1 MPLDTVKLAQ
11 ISIYPIK
18 STAAIDLSNSWVDEL
33 GLSFDRRFVL
43 TNMNGQFITARTA
56 PKLCLIQA
64 NITPYGFML
73 TAPDMPALAINYQ
86 DFSTDYQQVNIWGEQ
101 VNGQA
106 SHQDHHLWFSRYLD
120 SPCKLLYFSKQSQ
133 RINPLTKKNGA
144 PTAFADG
151 YPLLLISQAS
161 LDDLNQRCQDSIT
174 MQQFRP
180 NIVVDNC
187 LPYEED
193 TWSHIRIGEV
203 EFEIKKPCS
212 RCIFTTINPST
223 ASKHSQQEP
232 LTTLKNYRQVGS
244 GDILFGQNVT
254 PLNLGQIKLNDTVT
268 ILSKQSGP
276 DFIASDKKRKKK
288 PLITNNRSEKTVKPS
303 NKKITIN
310 FESWQK
316 RYQGNTHET
325 LLVQSEQAGL
335 ILPSS
340 CLAGICGRCKVKL
353 KAGKVNQLVDTGLTA
368 AEKQQGYILIC
379 SCTAKTDITL
389 ARS

>member
-1 MPLDTVKLAQ
+1 
-11 ISIYPIK
+11 
-18 STAAIDLSNSWVDEL
+18 
-33 GLSFDRRFVL
+33 
-43 TNMNGQFITARTA
+43 
-56 PKLCLIQA
+56 
-64 NITPYGFML
+64 
-73 TAPDMPALAINYQ
+73 
-86 DFSTDYQQVNIWGEQ
+86 
-101 VNGQA
+101 
-106 SHQDHHLWFSRYLD
+106 
-120 SPCKLLYFSKQSQ
+120 
-133 RINPLTKKNGA
+133 
-144 PTAFADG
+144 
-151 YPLLLISQAS
+151 
-161 LDDLNQRCQDSIT
+161 

-203 EFEIKKPCS
+203 EFEIKKPCP

-254 PLNLGQIKLNDTVT
+254 PLNQGQIKLNDTVT

-276 DFIASDKKRKKK
+276 DFIARDKKRKKK

-303 NKKITIN
+303 SKKITIN

-335 ILPSS
+335 ILPAS

-353 KAGKVNQLVDTGLTA
+353 KAGEVNQFVDTGLTA